1 MAKRITED
9 QIRDI
14 NELYLELGVKKRVAE
29 IVGCSPATVTKYLIP
44 GYVSRANQAELPPF
58 DESKIVGPKA
68 YASYQELM
76 DDCKLSKEEWSEMKE
91 IQKEVLI

>member
-1 MAKRITED
+1 MAIKITDKVIE
-9 QIRDI
+9 QI
-14 NELYLELGVKKRVAE
+14 NELYLNCGVKAQVAR
-29 IVGCSPATVTKYLIP
+29 IIGCSPATVTKYIIP
-44 GYVSRANQAELPPF
+44 NYVGKANQPAPPPF

-76 DDCKLSKEEWSEMKE
+76 DNCILSEDEWNEMKE

>member
-14 NELYLELGVKKRVAE
+14 NELYLELKVKTQVAR
-29 IVGCSPATVTKYLIP
+29 IIGCSPATVTKYIIP
-44 GYVSRANQAELPPF
+44 NYVSKANQPAPPPF

-68 YASYQELM
+68 YTSYQELM
-76 DDCKLSKEEWSEMKE
+76 DDCKLSEEEWAAMNE
-91 IQKEVLI
+91 IQKEVLV

>member
-58 DESKIVGPKA
+58 DESKIVEPKA

-76 DDCKLSKEEWSEMKE
+76 DDCKLSEEEWAAMKE

>member
-1 MAKRITED
+1 MAIKVTDEVIE
-9 QIRDI
+9 QI
-14 NELYLELGVKKRVAE
+14 NKLYLKLKVKTQVAR

>member
-1 MAKRITED
+1 MAIKVTDEVIE
-9 QIRDI
+9 QI
-14 NELYLELGVKKRVAE
+14 NELYLELKVKTQVAR
-29 IVGCSPATVTKYLIP
+29 IVGCSPATVTKYIIP
-44 GYVSRANQAELPPF
+44 NYVGKANQPAPPPF

-76 DDCKLSKEEWSEMKE
+76 DDCKLSKEEWAAMKE